1 MTDRFAL
8 AHACHSDWSHA
19 AESCLAQLASQ
30 RAGAR
35 STQQQALGFLYLS
48 DGLRAQVEPILA
60 VLKSRTGITDWVGC
74 SSIGVC
80 ATSIEYYDEPA
91 MVVLVGH
98 FPAGSARVFS
108 GTQRPPEAGS
118 RTTSGAQAAA
128 AALVH
133 ADPATPDLP
142 GLVVDMAGKIDD
154 GQLFGGVSSGRP
166 QSSPSIQ
173 IANRV
178 LSGGLSGVVFGA
190 DVPLVSRV
198 TQGCHPLPG
207 AQRRRVTRVNNN
219 LILEL
224 DGRSAVD
231 VLLEDTGI
239 RKPGQEALPEPED
252 RAMPDQLKT
261 LGRRGLFIGIETGGT
276 ASLRQSNPG
285 RHYIVRDVIGI
296 DAARGVVAVS
306 AKLEKNLMLSFC
318 TRDEAAARRD
328 LVRIC
333 SEIRDHVAEA
343 ARRQGGS
350 RDGAQDAAPAI
361 AGAIYVSCLA
371 RSSHLFGEN
380 SEELRIIQ
388 AQMGDVPLVGFFAAG
403 EVYGT
408 QLYGHSGVLTAFY

>member
-1 MTDRFAL
+1 MTARFAL
-8 AHACHSDWSHA
+8 AHASHSDWSHA
-19 AESCLAQLASQ
+19 AEACLAQLAG
-30 RAGAR
+30 RPAGAR
-35 STQQQALGFLYLS
+35 PGQTQALGFLYLS
-48 DGLRAQVEPILA
+48 DGLRAQADPILA
-60 VLKSRTGITDWVGC
+60 MMKSRTGITDWVGC

-80 ATSIEYYDEPA
+80 ATATEYYDEPA
-91 MVVLVGH
+91 MAVLVGN
-98 FPAGSARVFS
+98 FPAGSVRVFS
-108 GTQRPPEAGS
+108 GTQRPPEPGA
-118 RTTSGAQAAA
+118 RTPSGAAAAA

-133 ADPATPDLP
+133 ADPSTPDLP
-142 GLVVDMAGKIDD
+142 GLVIDMAGKIDD
-154 GQLFGGVSSGRP
+154 GQLFGGASSGRP
-166 QSSPSIQ
+166 QSGPSIQ

-207 AQRRRVTRVNNN
+207 ALRRRVTRVNNN

-239 RKPGQEALPEPED
+239 RKAGQDEPPESEE

-261 LGRRGLFIGIETGGT
+261 LGRRGLFVGIETGGNV
-276 ASLRQSNPG
+276 SMRQSNPS
-285 RHYIVRDVIGI
+285 RHYVIRDVIGI

-306 AKLEKNLMLSFC
+306 AKLDKNLMVSFC

-343 ARRQGGS
+343 TRRQAAPAE
-350 RDGAQDAAPAI
+350 GARDAAPAI
-361 AGAIYVSCLA
+361 AGAVYVSCLA

-388 AQMGDVPLVGFFAAG
+388 AQLGDVPLVGFFAAG
-403 EVYGT
+403 EIYGT
-408 QLYGHSGVLTAFY
+408 QLYGHTGVLTAFY